1 MSDTV
6 YCTYR
11 WDSGSANIV
20 GYCQCQRWSN
30 HQGPHRCCCEREYS
44 ESQTGLGFDY
54 CIRCGAPHPADRKCL
69 RDNPIP
75 PKTAGKMG
83 ESALADDKVKHIE
96 TPEESEPTP

>member
-6 YCTYR
+6 YCTYQ

-44 ESQTGLGFDY
+44 ESQTGLDFDY

-83 ESALADDKVKHIE
+83 ESALADE
-96 TPEESEPTP
+96 TRSDTQKEEQTR